1 MLTMI
6 AGILGGLVREGK
18 RRRPERFDPRPQAG
32 YLGLMRDLRSA
43 RWSAILTALCCWAVS
58 GEGLAADRPNLKP
71 EPVPAEEY
79 PIYDRVIGAKFLT
92 SQTERVLIGR
102 LTATRLG
109 PGEQDIPSQAYFRAR
124 RPFEGGLESALV
136 TDFILKNSRPAR
148 LADQFNIGVPYRF
161 VSEEG
166 VEEPEV
172 SLAPIPASF
181 FERTQEAPPTIGIL
195 TLSRVG
201 LSPRRDR
208 ALVYVEDNRQDGSG
222 SGLLMLL
229 HLVGRSWEFLD
240 TEVLWVART
249 D

>member
-1 MLTMI
+1 MHK
-6 AGILGGLVREGK
+6 GRSFRV
-18 RRRPERFDPRPQAG
+18 
-32 YLGLMRDLRSA
+32 LGLLAAMCLP
-43 RWSAILTALCCWAVS
+43 VVF
-58 GEGLAADRPNLKP
+58 GEGLAADRPGVRP
-71 EPVPAEEY
+71 EPVPAEDY
-79 PIYDRVIGAKFLT
+79 AIYDRVIGTKFLT

-109 PGEQDIPSQAYFRAR
+109 PGEQDIPSQAYFRER
-124 RPFEGGLESALV
+124 QPFEGGLDAALV

-148 LADQFNIGVPYRF
+148 LADKFDIGVPYRF
-161 VSEEG
+161 VSEDG

-181 FERTQEAPPTIGIL
+181 LERTQEAPPTVGIL
-195 TLSRVG
+195 TFSRVG
-201 LSPRRDR
+201 FTPRRDR

-229 HLVGRSWEFLD
+229 QRVGRRWEFLD

>member
-1 MLTMI
+1 MSN
-6 AGILGGLVREGK
+6 
-18 RRRPERFDPRPQAG
+18 RRSSQV
-32 YLGLMRDLRSA
+32 LGL
-43 RWSAILTALCCWAVS
+43 LTTMCLLVAS
-58 GEGLAADRPNLKP
+58 GESLSADRPTLKP

-79 PIYDRVIGAKFLT
+79 PIYDRVIGTKFLT

-109 PGEQDIPSQAYFRAR
+109 PGEQDIPSQAYFQERP
-124 RPFEGGLESALV
+124 PFEGGLESELV

-148 LADQFNIGVPYRF
+148 LEDKFNIGVPYRF

-181 FERTQEAPPTIGIL
+181 LERTQEAPPTVGIL
-195 TLSRVG
+195 TFSRVG
-201 LSPRRDR
+201 FSPRRDR
-208 ALVYVEDNRQDGSG
+208 ALVYVEDDRQDGSG

-229 HLVGRSWEFLD
+229 RRSEPNWEFLG